1 MPRKRHKK
9 KKKTHDLERLNAAF
23 ETAQEAEPEQQ
34 QSAAGMSPATAEE
47 TASGDE
53 LRAEVEHLL
62 RTAQEMRE
70 LAQRKQAEFE
80 NFRRRTERERAE
92 VIRYASSDLV
102 KEILPVLDNLERAI
116 DASDPENESQ
126 LRQGLAIIH
135 KQFKDILERNGLEEI
150 DSAGKPFD
158 PHLHE
163 AVSRVETDD
172 YPDGTVIEVFQKGYR
187 MKDRLLR
194 PSMVS
199 VAHSRGTESATSDG
213 DVESED
219 EVVRQSD

>member
-9 KKKTHDLERLNAAF
+9 KRKPQDLEPLNADF

-34 QSAAGMSPATAEE
+34 HSSGTSAAPAEE
-47 TASGDE
+47 TATGDG
-53 LRAEVEHLL
+53 LHAEVERL
-62 RTAQEMRE
+62 RTTAQEMRE

-116 DASDPENESQ
+116 HASDTENESQ
-126 LRQGLAIIH
+126 LRQGIAIIH

-150 DSAGKPFD
+150 DCEQKPFD
-158 PHLHE
+158 PHVHE

-172 YPDGTVIEVFQKGYR
+172 YPDGTVVEVFQKGYR

-199 VAHSRGTESATSDG
+199 VAHSSGTESAPSDG